1 MIGPVLIVAD
11 DPAEAQALA
20 ELLAWGRQAAAVVH
34 VGAVTFGR
42 GESPG
47 LAAGLVLG
55 SAIRKA
61 LRLAYLAPPG
71 APPITEAAYNT
82 LPAPPSA
89 RPWPPAARLLGLP
102 ARALVEGAA

>member
-1 MIGPVLIVAD
+1 MPCTLQGSTTDPPPVPAD
-11 DPAEAQALA
+11 AP
-20 ELLAWGRQAAAVVH
+20 WSAVVH
-34 VGAVTFGR
+34 VGAVTFDR

-55 SAIRKA
+55 SAIREV

-71 APPITEAAYNT
+71 APLITEAAYNT